1 MFFPSIFFAKLSL
14 LNFEYSKL
22 QGYAIY
28 CEVPPQVLDQ
38 LKQYLQEG
46 KVLYICNACV
56 ERAKPGYRVVDA
68 PYILK
73 LIMRT
78 QIFEGNS
85 NDTTFPKYVFS
96 LTPIEMLPQY
106 ARRTD
111 RFLGNKNNCSQTF
124 ILASQLLH
132 MLFHNLKSFW
142 NADVIGRITAISNAT
157 VARNTSGDLMMRR
170 LITLQDHKYFPNFKK
185 YAFPNSHTYFHF
197 Q

>member
-56 ERAKPGYRVVDA
+56 ERAKPGFRVVDT

-111 RFLGNKNNCSQTF
+111 RFLGKKNCLHIF
-124 ILASQLLH
+124 ILALH
-132 MLFHNLKSFW
+132 LIRTCSLNILGYHNLLVFLECRCHWKNHCHLKCSCS
-142 NADVIGRITAISNAT
+142 T
-157 VARNTSGDLMMRR
+157 
-170 LITLQDHKYFPNFKK
+170 
-185 YAFPNSHTYFHF
+185 
-197 Q
+197 

>member
-1 MFFPSIFFAKLSL
+1 MNTLYNVHVRVSRTWEYRGKSENNPLIHFDMVVIDQMVSVHTPLPAIFIEILFQSIFFPTKLCLHNFKSL
-14 LNFEYSKL
+14 KLKL
-22 QGYAIY
+22 QGYAVY
-28 CEVPPQVLDQ
+28 CEVPPQVLDK

-46 KVLYICNACV
+46 KILYICNACV
-56 ERAKPGYRVVDA
+56 ERAKSGFRVVDT

-111 RFLGNKNNCSQTF
+111 RFLGNKKNNC
-124 ILASQLLH
+124 L
-132 MLFHNLKSFW
+132 
-142 NADVIGRITAISNAT
+142 
-157 VARNTSGDLMMRR
+157 
-170 LITLQDHKYFPNFKK
+170 
-185 YAFPNSHTYFHF
+185 
-197 Q
+197 